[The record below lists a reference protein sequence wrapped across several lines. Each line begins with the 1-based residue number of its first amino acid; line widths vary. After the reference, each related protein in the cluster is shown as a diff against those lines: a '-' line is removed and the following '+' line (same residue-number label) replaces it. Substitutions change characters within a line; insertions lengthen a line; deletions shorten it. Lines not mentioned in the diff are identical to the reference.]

1 MPLDRRADQVGAEIR
16 RRRLDRGWRLEDL
29 RRTLVEY
36 GYPGSCSRPALS
48 QIERGEVQPDLA
60 FLEAVA
66 AVLETP
72 DLLRAASPGGSRPG
86 AIRARAHLVAAAW
99 APQLASFET
108 HPGQPVDLGV
118 LDAVRLAKE
127 GDGDF
132 ADLFPFG
139 VLAVHET
146 HELTTE
152 NWDELEDWRRR
163 HLAAAADD
171 LPAHWQGRIG
181 APADALAGDLELCTF
196 FVVEPQ
202 RSYPDPRRDE
212 AVDLICE
219 PLGAPAGHAYHQ
231 ERIAGQALLSEHTTD
246 QGRTILFAIEPN
258 HLGWATEGNGALCD
272 FTPATIHARQMLRL
286 EVQVLALRAL
296 ASTLTRRHS
305 PPLPGYGSTY
315 LKRRIL
321 RLARPR
327 PDTRRADAVLRDA
340 VVRSS
345 GLHRQARIALD
356 HPNRPWSPHES

>member
-1 MPLDRRADQVGAEIR
+1 MWLDPMADQIGSQIR
-16 RRRLDRGWRLEDL
+16 RRRLDRGWRLEDF
-29 RRTLVEY
+29 RRRLVEY
-36 GYPGSCSRPALS
+36 GYLGSCSRSVLS
-48 QIERGEVQPDLA
+48 QIERGDARPDLT
-60 FLEAVA
+60 FLEAIA
-66 AVLETP
+66 AVLEAP
-72 DLLRAASPGGSRPG
+72 DLLRAVSKSVVRSGT
-86 AIRARAHLVAAAW
+86 IRARAHLVAAAW
-99 APQLASFET
+99 SPKLGSFEAD
-108 HPGQPVDLGV
+108 HGQPVDLGV

-146 HELTTE
+146 HELTT
-152 NWDELEDWRRR
+152 NSWDELDDWRRR
-163 HLAAAADD
+163 HLAAAASD

-181 APADALAGDLELCTF
+181 SPADALAGEMELSTF

-212 AVDLICE
+212 AVDLICQ
-219 PLGAPAGHAYHQ
+219 PLGGLARHAFDQ
-231 ERIAGQALLSEHTTD
+231 DRIAGHALLSEHTTD
-246 QGRTILFAIEPN
+246 RGRTILFAIEPN
-258 HLGWATEGNGALCD
+258 HVGWTTEGNGALCD

-286 EVQVLALRAL
+286 EVQILALRAL
-296 ASTLTRRHS
+296 AQALTRRHS

-321 RLARPR
+321 RLSRPR
-327 PDTRRADAVLRDA
+327 PDTRRANAVLRDA

-356 HPNRPWSPHES
+356 HPSRPWSPHDC